1 MVIQNE
7 EGLAS
12 LVESDCWG
20 DVVTLGKTL
29 LQRQTHG
36 SDGGDRLQLIIAG
49 AELRQGNVDKCA
61 VMLAGLPSPDP
72 SCTSRRQL
80 MTAAAPDLLR
90 SDVLCARGKVEAAI
104 AKLHTLLR
112 LMHASS
118 EDAEGVPDT
127 EWDACERAVVLKLVN
142 CCVQGATP
150 DLSLVLELLENAV
163 SRAGPGE
170 RSELLGYMG
179 RVHLQ
184 CGDLA
189 GASRVFQRAKE
200 SMGQP
205 INSEGAEQADIIHRS
220 MLLIAGCQY
229 TEAQELVARAPG
241 CLLAVNN
248 LSVCAL
254 YNNDVKSAILH
265 LENLIRQDP
274 LQHTRGAVLV
284 NLRTLYELSAQPQEK
299 KRLVDDLVAR
309 YAPMHFV

>member
-1 MVIQNE
+1 
-7 EGLAS
+7 
-12 LVESDCWG
+12 
-20 DVVTLGKTL
+20 
-29 LQRQTHG
+29 
-36 SDGGDRLQLIIAG
+36 
-49 AELRQGNVDKCA
+49 
-61 VMLAGLPSPDP
+61 
-72 SCTSRRQL
+72 

-90 SDVLCARGKVEAAI
+90 SDVLASRGKVEAAI

-112 LMHASS
+112 LMHATS
-118 EDAEGVPDT
+118 EDEDGVPDT

-142 CCVQGATP
+142 CYVQGSTP
-150 DLSLVLELLENAV
+150 DLGMALELLGNAV
-163 SRAGPGE
+163 SRAGSGE

-189 GASRVFQRAKE
+189 GARKIFQRAKE
-200 SMGQP
+200 SIGQP
-205 INSEGAEQADIIHRS
+205 INSEEAEQADIIHRS
-220 MLLIAGCQY
+220 MLLISGCQY
-229 TEAQELVARAPG
+229 TEAQKLLSELVARAPG
-241 CLLAVNN
+241 CVLAVNN